1 MISFQAYCFRCEETV
16 TASPILTDVD
26 FWSALNAD
34 ADIEVMHKASD
45 GDHRWKLIKQEKTN
59 LRIERAKGLL

>member
-1 MISFQAYCFRCEETV
+1 MISFQAYCFRCERTV
-16 TASPILTDVD
+16 IALPILTDVE

-34 ADIEVMHKASD
+34 ADVEVMHIASD
-45 GDHRWKLIKQEKTN
+45 GDHRWNLIKQEKKN